1 MVKFTATLDRFG
13 KYKEK
18 SGWTFIPISSARAQK
33 LSSHKTAFR
42 VKGKIDDVEINQVAL
57 VPMGDGDFILPVNGI
72 MRKKIQKA
80 AGDKVRVEVEYDP
93 SDLQADQDF
102 LDCLMEAPG
111 AVRTYDQLP
120 QSHKNYFTKW
130 LQTAKTQATKADRIA
145 LAVSALSRGLKF
157 NEMLREKAGK
167 PF

>member
-72 MRKKIQKA
+72 MRKNPKA

-102 LDCLMEAPG
+102 WT
-111 AVRTYDQLP
+111 V
-120 QSHKNYFTKW
+120 SWK
-130 LQTAKTQATKADRIA
+130 LQALLGHMTNCRKATKTI
-145 LAVSALSRGLKF
+145 SPNGC
-157 NEMLREKAGK
+157 K
-167 PF
+167 PPKPRLPKLIVLPWQ

>member
-57 VPMGDGDFILPVNGI
+57 VPMGDGAKDEWQNQG
-72 MRKKIQKA
+72 
-80 AGDKVRVEVEYDP
+80 GDRGFQQIYYRGQGSEYD
-93 SDLQADQDF
+93 
-102 LDCLMEAPG
+102 
-111 AVRTYDQLP
+111 
-120 QSHKNYFTKW
+120 H
-130 LQTAKTQATKADRIA
+130 
-145 LAVSALSRGLKF
+145 LSSK
-157 NEMLREKAGK
+157 
-167 PF
+167 